1 MLPEASNAANFG
13 DLSFESFRNGLVFS
27 GDDFDGDG
35 VGVEDAESTIGL
47 VGTGGGVVREML
59 DTGAADNPMFLFI
72 CISNSPTCYNNKSQ
86 IKSFTRSIYTI
97 G

>member
-13 DLSFESFRNGLVFS
+13 DLSFESFTNGLVFA

-47 VGTGGGVVREML
+47 VGEML